1 MMFESLAMIQR
12 RDLPLMSL
20 LSKYEWNL
28 LGKCPASDLKVSRAD
43 VMDVEDK
50 DDIPYTHQFLVHTS
64 TKIMAY

>member
-1 MMFESLAMIQR
+1 MMFESLEMIQR

-50 DDIPYTHQFLVHTS
+50 EDVIYSQHYLVTMS
-64 TKIMAY
+64 TNSMA